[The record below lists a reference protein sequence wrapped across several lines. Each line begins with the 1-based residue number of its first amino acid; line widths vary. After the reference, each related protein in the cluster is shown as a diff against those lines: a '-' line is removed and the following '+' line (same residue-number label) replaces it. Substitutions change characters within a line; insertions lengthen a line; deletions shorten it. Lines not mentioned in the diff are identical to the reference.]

1 MMIVYLP
8 HFPFFFPTTSRKV
21 KDILM
26 TLYKYTYIYDLI
38 ISFVLM
44 DLVNRSMDNIY
55 IYIFK

>member
-1 MMIVYLP
+1 
-8 HFPFFFPTTSRKV
+8 
-21 KDILM
+21 M